1 MITMNAF
8 QILGISLALLVAL
21 VISAALLRR
30 RVGRA
35 PGVFW
40 LLVWLAAAG
49 AIALPEWTSVVAR
62 LLGIN
67 RGADLVFYLAIL
79 AMMIG
84 FFLTYTRL
92 RRLEASLTELT
103 RYLAIRD
110 ARESAKDGSGEEA
123 PPAS

>member
-1 MITMNAF
+1 MISLNAF
-8 QILGISLALLVAL
+8 QLLGIGLALLIAL
-21 VISAALLRR
+21 MISAALLRR
-30 RVGRA
+30 RVGRVS
-35 PGVFW
+35 GVFW

-49 AIALPEWTSVVAR
+49 AIAYPDATSVVAR
-62 LLGIN
+62 WLGIN

-79 AMMIG
+79 AMMVG

-110 ARESAKDGSGEEA
+110 AQQPRSDDD
-123 PPAS
+123 PPAKP